1 MKFFRFASLL
11 WTVTIFTALLLAHPA
26 GAEDEDLPPPGM
38 GTEEEIPFDPPAQED
53 LDEENLP
60 APSLGDEDLPP
71 PALETQRQS
80 VRNQVNPDGTD
91 DDIFLPTPAT
101 QDNVNYA
108 PLGSPVS
115 NRNIIDADWRLGMDN
130 RPVFSL
136 HGGVGV
142 FNYPSEAVAENRSG
156 ATVGASIRLL
166 NIAQTIFLHAYG
178 SYSWTKLGIVGPFS
192 EVKDTVQHLG
202 GLIEIGIG
210 RRLSLFGSL
219 LRRNHTLKTSEDASG
234 QFGKIDNYANQIV
247 NDGWKLGV
255 GAQYDFYVIPHGSI
269 GIRAH
274 VEQDMGLVALTMA
287 LEPKP
292 KKRLSLNFQ
301 DIE

>member
-1 MKFFRFASLL
+1 
-11 WTVTIFTALLLAHPA
+11 
-26 GAEDEDLPPPGM
+26 M
-38 GTEEEIPFDPPAQED
+38 GTEEEIPFDPPAQDD
-53 LDEENLP
+53 LGEENLP
-60 APSLGDEDLPP
+60 APSLGDEDLPAP
-71 PALETQRQS
+71 NLEAERQS
-80 VRNQVNPDGTD
+80 SRNQVNPDPES

-115 NRNIIDADWRLGMDN
+115 SRNIGDADWRLGMDN
-130 RPVFSL
+130 RPIFSL

-142 FNYPSEAVAENRSG
+142 FNYPNEAVEENRSG
-156 ATVGASIRLL
+156 ATVGASIRLI

-178 SYSWTKLGIVGPFS
+178 SYSWPKLGGVGPYTD
-192 EVKDTVQHLG
+192 VKDTVQHLG
-202 GLIEIGIG
+202 ALLEVGIG

-219 LRRNHTLKTSEDASG
+219 LRRNHTLKTSADASG
-234 QFGKIDNYANQIV
+234 QFGNIDNYASEII

-255 GAQYDFYVIPHGSI
+255 GAQYDFYIIPHGSI

-274 VEQDMGLVALTMA
+274 IEQDMGLVALTMA